1 MYTNNSWFNYT
12 KIIAIFD
19 IEKASYRSKRPFN
32 KFSIK

>member
-1 MYTNNSWFNYT
+1 MYTDNSSFNYT
-12 KIIAIFD
+12 KFIVTFD